1 MAVGIRLAGPQ
12 EIEVRSVEDI
22 DRLGTLFRGFGHPN
36 PGNVAASRGVIGNN
50 RAQGKPLRAA
60 AAPVKASSGSKKG
73 WWKLLNMLVNQVP
86 EEEAGLW
93 IACHAPATG
102 SRLMGEGAARV
113 RDASLRLMGL
123 IRTGRSDAGR
133 GNRIQLRAL
142 TAVRSWSL
150 CCARRLDPPSLAENE
165 SDNVV
170 ATIKEFVEFWL
181 ENSVHA
187 DEPLGPRRGRADIQ
201 ELVDRLVRFA
211 EGQGYSKPQ
220 IEAEIGDLHKYIR
233 ASIDQQNIDETARLK
248 KEPK

>member
-1 MAVGIRLAGPQ
+1 
-12 EIEVRSVEDI
+12 
-22 DRLGTLFRGFGHPN
+22 
-36 PGNVAASRGVIGNN
+36 
-50 RAQGKPLRAA
+50 LRATIR
-60 AAPVKASSGSKKG
+60 PTV
-73 WWKLLNMLVNQVP
+73 
-86 EEEAGLW
+86 
-93 IACHAPATG
+93 
-102 SRLMGEGAARV
+102 AR
-113 RDASLRLMGL
+113 G
-123 IRTGRSDAGR
+123 
-133 GNRIQLRAL
+133 
-142 TAVRSWSL
+142 
-150 CCARRLDPPSLAENE
+150 NE

-233 ASIDQQNIDETARLK
+233 ASIDQQNTDEAARLR